1 MSAGRLQVIAA
12 HLRDGLSCSP
22 SRSSQVGPIPRP
34 ASGTSIAT
42 RQRVIALLSEAQALN
57 SSPWPTSSS
66 TLEAPASTTTQQVA
80 KLLLQAYGLEPYRS
94 DLLISA
100 ANALVHDG
108 ELSRAIALLGDA
120 LSNMPDDLD
129 TNSYLAIWSL
139 VAGTEEAASRYLAKV
154 RDLNQG
160 RANDMSRIINCVQRV
175 TTAPLMIESQK
186 IAKGRRALVTLGYA
200 LRHDGSMDDILVA
213 RLRTTL
219 SLAAADPSA
228 LVVVTGG
235 VERNGQTEASA
246 MSQWLI
252 EHGVREDRVVED
264 NYAKNTVENALYS
277 AQILAA
283 LRVDVVTVVSSA
295 RHVRRGQ
302 VLLEVAFSMRG
313 PPHVEFDSVC
323 CLDGGDA
330 SLDDV
335 ARVSQE
341 ELLHIYRDALRVY
354 GLWMFRSPPLLEH

>member
-1 MSAGRLQVIAA
+1 
-12 HLRDGLSCSP
+12 
-22 SRSSQVGPIPRP
+22 
-34 ASGTSIAT
+34 
-42 RQRVIALLSEAQALN
+42 
-57 SSPWPTSSS
+57 
-66 TLEAPASTTTQQVA
+66 
-80 KLLLQAYGLEPYRS
+80 
-94 DLLISA
+94 
-100 ANALVHDG
+100 
-108 ELSRAIALLGDA
+108 
-120 LSNMPDDLD
+120 
-129 TNSYLAIWSL
+129 
-139 VAGTEEAASRYLAKV
+139 
-154 RDLNQG
+154 
-160 RANDMSRIINCVQRV
+160 
-175 TTAPLMIESQK
+175 
-186 IAKGRRALVTLGYA
+186 
-200 LRHDGSMDDILVA
+200 MDDILVA

-228 LVVVTGG
+228 MVVVTGG

-246 MSQWLI
+246 MAQWLI

-302 VLLEVAFSMRG
+302 VLLEVACSMRG

-323 CLDGGDA
+323 CLDEGDA